1 MKIGILYFA
10 DVQSPLTGHGTYLLN
25 LHRSLSE
32 RGHEVSILNLFG
44 TLSKISLLSDRFK
57 RTIYSAFILAKA
69 SELSHYDIVLFFEPL
84 YPQNIILLRYL
95 KFLTKAHVVV
105 YVVPPR
111 IHNQLYYLPIKGQF
125 PALISGEVSRPF
137 AESIATKV
145 GFVPPGL
152 DITRL
157 YPMNI
162 KKKWDLLYMGHLFRE
177 KGVMLLIQAMKWLK
191 NNGSPLKLKII
202 HTPSGEEKLY
212 RRYIRENELTNV
224 DMERA
229 IVTDHSLVYNSARV
243 FVYPG
248 ISYNRVA
255 ATPLTILEA
264 SACGL
269 PLVCTS
275 LYRHIGLPNIT
286 FTDNDAKSLANAL
299 LQAADHSNPERC
311 DEAVAII
318 HEKYSLASMG
328 SMAES
333 FFTEVIDDKKI
344 DV

>member
-1 MKIGILYFA
+1 MRIGILYFV
-10 DVQSPLTGHGTYLLN
+10 DIQSPLTGNGTYLLN
-25 LHRSLSE
+25 LHRSLAE
-32 RGHEVSILNLFG
+32 RSHGVSILSLFG
-44 TLSKISLLSDRFK
+44 TLSKISLWSDRFK
-57 RTIYSAFILAKA
+57 RTIYSTFILTKT

-84 YPQNIILLRYL
+84 YPQNIMLLRYL
-95 KFLTKAHVVV
+95 KFLTRTHVIV
-105 YVVPPR
+105 YAGPPR
-111 IHNQLYYLPIKGQF
+111 ISNQLYYLPIKGQF
-125 PALISGEVSRPF
+125 PALISGEISRPF

-145 GFVPPGL
+145 GFVPPGI

-157 YPMNI
+157 YPMKI
-162 KKKWDLLYMGHLFRE
+162 DKKWDLLYMGHLFRE
-177 KGVMLLIQAMKWLK
+177 RGLMLLMQAMKWLK

-202 HTPSGEEKLY
+202 HTPSGEEKIY

-229 IVTDHSLVYNSARV
+229 IITDHISVYNSARV

-255 ATPLTILEA
+255 TTPLTILEA

-269 PLVCTS
+269 PVVCTS
-275 LYRHIGLPNIT
+275 LYRHLGLPNMI
-286 FTDNDAKSLANAL
+286 FADHDAKSLARTL
-299 LQAADHSNPERC
+299 LQAASQSNPKTC

-318 HEKYSLASMG
+318 REKYSLTNMG

-333 FFTEVIDDKKI
+333 FFTEVVDDK
-344 DV
+344 